1 MGFTMAAI
9 DQRASTQRDE
19 CISVEGIG
27 KVYGP
32 TVANAG
38 VSLKIDY
45 GEILGLIGANG
56 AGKSTLV
63 KILCGIVP
71 PDKGIMRIGGQEI
84 DVRHYTPR
92 EARRRGIRLVH
103 QELSLSSNLTVTEN
117 YFLED
122 ARYSAGGWRWRER
135 YARLARRSIEEVFP
149 GSQVDVHAPVR
160 TLRLGEQQ
168 MVEIAKAVSDPRTRT
183 LILDEPTSALD
194 TERARQLHTYLVAKA
209 REGMAFIYITHKL
222 AEILNHASRTVVMRG
237 GRIVW
242 QGDTG
247 QANYETLVR
256 NMGGGDKGRNGSS
269 ERRAT
274 AAQDKRSENKE
285 AHRAATVLRISA
297 PWFADDDAALEIKR
311 GEVVGLAGLEGSGQ
325 REFLHALHQA
335 MTSGQAKGVSVS
347 GRPVTAYISG
357 DRRAE
362 GVFPLWDVFQNMAIA
377 AQARRLFFK
386 GLQERRDKN
395 DALQWMDR
403 IKLDRA
409 RLGSNILE
417 LSGGNQQKAI
427 VARAMSSDS
436 EVILLD
442 DPTRGVDV
450 TAKNDFYQLVDD
462 LAKQGKTI
470 IWYSTEDLEFLR
482 CDRLLIFQDKVI
494 RTVVPKE
501 QITRESIVDY
511 SFMGQPSESIRSD
524 AHKPKQ
530 WGLKERLQSSAP
542 ALTPF
547 VAALAIFAIIGWMN
561 PRAVS
566 SFGLD
571 LLLAPAI
578 PLVLLAASQM
588 FIVGG
593 SQIDLGIGPFAGL
606 VNVISATALVS
617 RPWAGAGGL
626 LLCVL
631 AYGCMAGL
639 IVGRKL
645 PAIVVTLGASFIW
658 FGMGYGLQPTPGG
671 SSPPWLAAAL
681 NWSLWAVPSPVL
693 IILLIG
699 VFAFFL
705 NRSRLGV
712 VLRGFGGN
720 AQALVSLG
728 WSAFLATWWRYI
740 LAGLFGVLGGLAMTA
755 VNTASDINASA
766 SFTLLSIAAI
776 VIGGCKLVGGV
787 ISPWGITFGAVTL
800 TLIGSLLGFAGVST
814 DYVASVQGALL
825 ISILGAATL
834 LARGSH
840 EDE

>member
-1 MGFTMAAI
+1 MAAI
-9 DQRASTQRDE
+9 DYRGSTQRDE

-32 TVANAG
+32 TVANDDI
-38 VSLKIDY
+38 SLKIDH

-71 PDKGIMRIGGQEI
+71 PDEGVLRISGQDI

-122 ARYSAGGWRWRER
+122 ARYSAGGWRWREG

-149 GSQVDVHAPVR
+149 GSQIDVHAPVR

-222 AEILNHASRTVVMRG
+222 AEILSHASRTVVMRG

-247 QANYETLVR
+247 QADYETLVR
-256 NMGGGDKGRNGSS
+256 NMGGGDKSRNSS
-269 ERRAT
+269 NQQHA
-274 AAQDKRSENKE
+274 AAQDKASEKIG
-285 AHRAATVLRISA
+285 AHPPATVLRIST
-297 PWFADDDAALEIKR
+297 PWLEDDDTALEIKR
-311 GEVVGLAGLEGSGQ
+311 GEIVGLAGLEGSGQ

-335 MTSGQAKGVSVS
+335 MTGRRAKSVSVS

-377 AQARRLFFK
+377 AQARRPFFK
-386 GLQERRDKN
+386 RLREKQDRT
-395 DALQWMDR
+395 DALQWMDK

-436 EVILLD
+436 NVILLD

-450 TAKNDFYQLVDD
+450 TAKDDFYQLVDD
-462 LAKQGKTI
+462 LARQGKTI

-482 CDRLLIFQDKVI
+482 CDRLLIFQDKAI
-494 RTVVPKE
+494 HTVVPKQ

-511 SFMGQPSESIRSD
+511 SFMGEASESFRSD
-524 AHKPKQ
+524 ERKRKQ
-530 WGLKERLQSSAP
+530 WGLWDRLRSNAP
-542 ALTPF
+542 ALTPL
-547 VAALAIFAIIGWMN
+547 VAALAIFAIIGWIN

-606 VNVISATALVS
+606 VNVISATALVD
-617 RPWAGAGGL
+617 RPWAGTGGL

-671 SSPPWLAAAL
+671 SSPPWLAATL
-681 NWSLWAVPSPVL
+681 NWSLLAVPAPVL
-693 IILLIG
+693 VILLIG

-834 LARGSH
+834 LAGSSH
-840 EDE
+840 EEE